1 MQGAMQDPGQQTRF
15 EWIADPYRDWSARF
29 PGHRAVGYLCTY
41 APLELL
47 HSAGFAPVRLMQST
61 GAVRLADAHLPSFSC
76 ALART
81 TTERFLRGDLDFLEG
96 VVFAH
101 TCDTLQCLADIWRMA
116 QPRFKV
122 LTFSLPTVLSASASR
137 EYLIGEL
144 RRVADELGSRF
155 SARVTAETL
164 RTSIAAY
171 NLQRRLLARLHARA
185 AQLPAQQ
192 VWSLMMA
199 GMLMPVDDHNTLLES
214 LLSGEHIDRAGTRGP
229 GILLAGAVLDDA
241 LIPRLVDELGAYVA
255 GDDLCTGSRYWDVLT
270 DESLPPFEALAER
283 HLRRA
288 SCPAKHTDV
297 AARTEHL
304 LGLVRKTSARG
315 VVFVLPKFCD
325 PHAFDYVPLARALD
339 SAGIPHT
346 HIETDVT
353 LPAAQM
359 RTRLQAFVEMLRGTG
374 ASDTGQYACHGN
386 TIQGY

>member
-1 MQGAMQDPGQQTRF
+1 MQDPGQLTQF
-15 EWIADPYRDWSARF
+15 EWISDPYRGWSARF
-29 PGHRAVGYLCTY
+29 PGHRAFGYLCTY

-47 HSAGFAPVRLMQST
+47 HSAGFAPVRLMQSA

-81 TTERFLRGDLDFLEG
+81 STERFLRGDLDFLEG
-96 VVFAH
+96 VIFTH

-116 QPRFKV
+116 KPRFRV
-122 LTFSLPTVLSASASR
+122 LTFSLPTVLSGSASW

-144 RRVADELGSRF
+144 QRVADKLGGRF
-155 SARVTAETL
+155 GASVTVDAL
-164 RTSIAAY
+164 RASIAVY
-171 NLQRRLLARLHARA
+171 NQQRRLLARLHECAV
-185 AQLPAQQ
+185 QLPAQQ

-199 GMLMPVDDHNTLLES
+199 GMLMPVDEHNTLLEAF
-214 LLSGEHIDRAGTRGP
+214 LSSEQIGKAGTRCP

-283 HLRRA
+283 YLRRV
-288 SCPAKHTDV
+288 SCPAKHTDL
-297 AARTEHL
+297 AARAEHL
-304 LGLVRKTSARG
+304 LGRVRTTSARG
-315 VVFVLPKFCD
+315 VVFVVPKFCD

-359 RTRLQAFVEMLRGTG
+359 RTRLQAFVEMLRSTG
-374 ASDTGQYACHGN
+374 A
-386 TIQGY
+386 